1 MTETTPPIIRVT
13 NARRLFGPQQQD
25 KALAGVSLSVAR
37 GEFLCLAGP
46 SGSGKT
52 TLLNL
57 MGILDLPSEGQV
69 EIMGRD
75 SRGLSLRQR
84 AILRRRHLGF
94 IFQAYNL
101 IPVLSVAE
109 NVEYPLILA
118 GMEKKERTRRV
129 AEALGVV
136 GVAEHGGKRPGELS
150 GGQQQRAAVA
160 RAIAGT
166 PPLVLADEPT
176 GSLDSR
182 TGAALMDL
190 LQGLNRELGTT
201 FIFSSHDPQ
210 VIKRARRIVVLR
222 DGQIAGTW
230 QREGE
235 AVGQEAFIRQF
246 LSGQRDDAGGHGA

>member
-1 MTETTPPIIRVT
+1 MTETTTIIRVS
-13 NARRLFGPQQQD
+13 NAWRLFGQERQD
-25 KALAGVSLSVAR
+25 KALAGVSLTVER

-57 MGILDLPSEGQV
+57 MGMLDLPSDGQV
-69 EIMGRD
+69 EILGREG
-75 SRGLSLRQR
+75 RGLNLRQR

-118 GMEKKERTRRV
+118 GQGKAERSRLV
-129 AEALGVV
+129 EQALALV
-136 GVAEHGGKRPGELS
+136 GIAEHGAKRPGELS

-166 PPLVLADEPT
+166 PPIILADEPT

-190 LQGLNRELGTT
+190 LQGLNRELGIT
-201 FIFSSHDPQ
+201 FVFSSHDPN
-210 VIKRARRIVVLR
+210 VIKRAGRIVVLR
-222 DGQIAGTW
+222 DGQIAGDW
-230 QREGE
+230 RAAADAAGK
-235 AVGQEAFIRQF
+235 EAFIREF
-246 LSGQRDDAGGHGA
+246 LSGQQEDRG